1 MFQARG
7 QSLDPALNER
17 SLNDMTAISANRN
30 GPLTNHDGRTQRN
43 KRVTFVVVVKT
54 APQCPVDEC
63 LSRTNE
69 RRTNAFF

>member
-17 SLNDMTAISANRN
+17 SLNDMTAIPANRN